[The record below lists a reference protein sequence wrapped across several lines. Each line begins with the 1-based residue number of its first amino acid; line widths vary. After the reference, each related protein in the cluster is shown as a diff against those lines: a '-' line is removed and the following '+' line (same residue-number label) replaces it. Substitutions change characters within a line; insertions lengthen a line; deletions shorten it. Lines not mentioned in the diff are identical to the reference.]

1 MEELLKDFLTES
13 SEQLE
18 AVGAQLARFERAP
31 SDARI
36 IADIFRLVHAIKGA
50 CGFLNL
56 GRLERIAYFA
66 ETLIVRLREGGA
78 PNADAVTLVLA
89 AVGRI
94 KFILRVVAEGHG
106 EPTGDDDQ
114 LIAQLKRAAERSPAA
129 PDSLREVARGAAPT
143 FPERRTDTVRISF

>member
-18 AVGAQLARFERAP
+18 AVGAQLACFERDP

-56 GRLERIAYFA
+56 ARRERIAYFA
-66 ETLIVRLREGGA
+66 ETLIVRLRDGGA
-78 PNADAVTLVLA
+78 PNAGAVTLVA
-89 AVGRI
+89 ATVDRI
-94 KFILRVVAEGHG
+94 RFILSVVAEGHG
-106 EPTGDDDQ
+106 EPT
-114 LIAQLKRAAERSPAA
+114 
-129 PDSLREVARGAAPT
+129 
-143 FPERRTDTVRISF
+143 